1 MMVYQERI
9 FCAIAKIDL
18 NLSDKK
24 IVYCNMSDLVKKN
37 DTALAIN
44 IQKVEDKIAVIRNLE
59 VIADADVAALYGVD
73 TKRVNEA
80 VRNNPEKFPA
90 RYMFELTPNELQ
102 DLRSKISSTNV
113 SSMNRNPTKVFTD
126 RGLYMLATILKGDK
140 ARDVT
145 FAIIETFAKV
155 RELKRE
161 LLELHQETDKEV
173 QKTKIQHFGEVLS
186 DIVMPDLQTS
196 ETESS
201 LEINFLIG
209 KIKHTVKRVRKEN
222 RKENKE

>member
-1 MMVYQERI
+1 MN
-9 FCAIAKIDL
+9 D
-18 NLSDKK
+18 
-24 IVYCNMSDLVKKN
+24 IVKTN

-59 VIADADVAALYGVD
+59 VIADADVAALYGVE
-73 TKRVNEA
+73 TREVNQA
-80 VRNNPEKFPA
+80 VRNNPDKFPA
-90 RYMFELTPNELQ
+90 RYMFELSPNELR
-102 DLRSKISSTNV
+102 DLRSKVLTTNV
-113 SSMNRNPTKVFTD
+113 SPKSRSTTKVFTD

-161 LLELHQETDKEV
+161 LLELHTEKNKAKQASKM
-173 QKTKIQHFGEVLS
+173 QHFGEVLT
-186 DIVMPDLQTS
+186 DIVMPDLQTQ

-201 LEINFLIG
+201 LEINFFIG
-209 KIKHTVKRVRKEN
+209 KIKHTVKRVRKD
-222 RKENKE
+222 KQKD